1 MMSVDTDFEKSVELW
16 VKGQKNRIQQLE
28 VTIKYLKD
36 EILLKQNLLELEI
49 ESLKHEKDFLENYL
63 KSLEL

>member
-1 MMSVDTDFEKSVELW
+1 MSVDTDFEKSVELW